1 MKQILLILT
10 ILITTNALAQV
21 KIGDNP
27 QNIDQNSVLELE
39 STTKT
44 LVVTRITT
52 AQMNAI
58 TPLEGALAY
67 NTDEDCLFQFNNNA
81 WNSLCVDVM
90 ASETVTSIVSNNDG
104 TLTYTDESGTNTII
118 SLSDADADATN
129 ELQTVESTDGSVA
142 VTANGNDYDLSVTPF
157 DDTALQSQITENADD
172 IDAIEAEQITQNTAI
187 TDNTTNI
194 TTNTDSIDALET
206 EQTIQNTAITANETA
221 IADHITADEDI
232 DATNE
237 LQTVESTDGSVAVTA
252 NGNDFDLSVTPFDDT
267 ALQSQITEN
276 ADDIDAIEAEQIT
289 QNTTIADN
297 TANITTNTDSIDAL
311 EAEQITQNTAI
322 TANET
327 AIADHITADEDTDA
341 TNEIQTVESTDGSV
355 AITANGNDFDLSVTP
370 FDDTA
375 LQSQITENADDIDA
389 LEAEQ
394 ITQNTTIADN
404 TANITTNTDSI
415 DALEAEQ
422 ITQDTAITANETAIA
437 DHITADEDTDA
448 TNELQTVES
457 TDGSVA
463 ITANGND
470 FDLSVTPFDD
480 AALQS
485 QITENA
491 DDIDAIEAEQITQN
505 TTIADNTAN
514 ITTNTDSID
523 ALEAEQITQNTAIT
537 ANETA
542 IADHITADEDTD
554 ATNELQT
561 VESTDGS
568 VAVTANGNDFD
579 LSVTPFDDAALQS
592 QITENADDIDAIEAE
607 QITQNTTIADNT
619 ANITTNTDSID
630 ALEAEQITQDT
641 AITANET
648 AIADHITADEDTDA
662 TNELQDL
669 SLNGPELVLSNPAT
683 ADNAVD
689 LTGQITL
696 PMFADG
702 VNANDEIYWDGS
714 QWVYGPRVATVNG
727 SVPDESGNVNIPIG
741 NVYTGPTTSTGD
753 FDTIEIG
760 GTPQEGDIYVVNS
773 DSPDP
778 AQVGNTYIYDADN
791 MEWIA
796 IDPFNAALYD
806 PRYVNVTGDTMVGNL
821 DMNGNTVT
829 DLGNPINAT
838 DATPKSYVDN
848 IQLIDNNNGTFSLI
862 KPDGTIDIVSKAT
875 LTENTDG
882 SFTFDNNDGNPITFD
897 ISSLETT
904 TSLTDNGNQT
914 FTYINEDNVST
925 TFSIA
930 DNDNDATNELQT
942 VESTDGSVAVTANG
956 NDFDLSVTPFDDTAL
971 QSQITE
977 NADDIDALEAEQ
989 ITQNTTIAD
998 NTANIT
1004 TNTDSID
1011 ALEAEQITQDT
1022 AITANETAIADHIT
1036 ADEDIDA
1043 TNELQTVESTDGSVA
1058 VTANG
1063 NDFDLSVT
1071 PFDDTALQ
1079 SQITENADDI
1089 DAIEAEQI
1097 TQNTAITA
1105 NETAIADHITADED
1119 TDATNEI
1126 QTVESTDGSVAVTAN
1141 GNDFDLSVT
1150 PFDDTAL
1157 QSQITENA
1165 DDIDAI
1171 EAEQITQNTTIAD
1184 NTANITTNTDSI
1196 DALEAE
1202 QITQDTAITAN
1213 ETAIA
1218 DHITADEDTDATNE
1232 LQTVESTDGSVA
1244 VTANGNDFDLSVTP
1258 FDDAALQSQITENAD
1273 DIDALEA
1280 EQITQDAAITDNT
1293 ANITTNTDSIDAL
1306 EAEQITQDTAI
1317 TANETAIADHI
1328 TADEDTDATN
1338 ELQTVES
1345 TDGSVAVTA
1354 NGNDFDLSVTPF
1366 DDAALQSQITENA
1379 DDIDALEAEQITQDA
1394 AITDNTANITTNTDS
1409 IDALETEQITQNTAI
1424 TANETA
1430 IADHITADEDID
1442 ATNEIQTV
1450 ESTDG
1455 SVAVTANGNDFDLS
1469 VTPFDDTALQSQI
1482 TENADDID
1490 AIEAE
1495 QITQNTTIAD
1505 NTANITTNTDSIDAL
1520 EAEQITQDTAIT
1532 ANETAIADHITADE
1546 DTDATNEIQT
1556 VESTDGSVAVT
1567 ANGNDFDLSVT
1578 PFDDTALQSQ
1588 ITENADDIDTIEAEQ
1603 ITQDAAIT
1611 DNTSNIT
1618 TNTDSIDTL
1627 EAEQITQNTAITANE
1642 TAIADHITADE
1653 DTDATNEI
1661 QTVESTDGS
1670 VAVTANGNDFD
1681 LSVTPFDDTALQSQ
1695 ITENADDID
1704 AIEAEQIT
1712 QNTTIADNTANIT
1725 TNTDSIDALE
1735 AEQITQDTAITAN
1748 ETAIADHITAD
1759 EDTDATNEI
1768 QTVESTDGS
1777 VAVTANGNDFDLSVT
1792 PFDDTALQ
1800 SQITENADDIDAIE
1814 AEQITQNTTIA
1825 DNTANITTN
1834 TESIDALETEQI
1846 TQNTAIT
1853 ANETAIADHITADE
1867 DIDAT
1872 NEIQTVESTDG
1883 SVAVTANGNDF
1894 DLSVTPFDDAA
1905 LQSQISENADDID
1918 ALETEQITQDTAIT
1932 ANETAIADHIT
1943 ADEDTDAT
1951 NEIQTVEST
1960 DGSVAITANGNDF
1973 DLSVTPFDDTALQS
1987 QITENADD
1995 IDAIEAEQ
2003 ITQNTTIADNT
2014 ANITTNT
2021 DSIDTLEAEQITQ
2034 DTAITAN
2041 ETAIAD
2047 HITADEDI
2055 DATNEI
2061 QTLSISGQDVT
2072 LSNGGG
2078 TINIPVTSGPEGPQ
2092 GAPGVDGVDGATG
2105 PQGPQ
2110 GIPGTD
2116 GADGATGPQG
2126 PVGPSGT
2133 YIGHFIISATGNQT
2147 ITGLPFQPSQISFQA
2162 YPNVESENINA
2173 DNGLGNNNNG
2183 FNNSF
2188 GSMTGYVR
2196 GTTQQVIYV
2205 GGSGSSIN
2213 DISRY
2218 ASSSHCIGIRYS
2230 NNNGDNLGLTSASF
2244 VSFNPTGFTVNV
2256 DNRTENIL
2264 VIFTAYE

>member
-1 MKQILLILT
+1 MKKILLILT

-58 TPLEGALAY
+58 TPLEGAIAY

-90 ASETVTSIVSNNDG
+90 ANETVTSIVSNNDG

-129 ELQTVESTDGSVA
+129 EIQTVESTDGSV
-142 VTANGNDYDLSVTPF
+142 T
-157 DDTALQSQITENADD
+157 
-172 IDAIEAEQITQNTAI
+172 
-187 TDNTTNI
+187 
-194 TTNTDSIDALET
+194 
-206 EQTIQNTAITANETA
+206 
-221 IADHITADEDI
+221 
-232 DATNE
+232 
-237 LQTVESTDGSVAVTA
+237 VTA

-276 ADDIDAIEAEQIT
+276 ADDIDAIEAEQ
-289 QNTTIADN
+289 
-297 TANITTNTDSIDAL
+297 L
-311 EAEQITQNTAI
+311 TQNTAI

-327 AIADHITADEDTDA
+327 AIADHITADED
-341 TNEIQTVESTDGSV
+341 I
-355 AITANGNDFDLSVTP
+355 
-370 FDDTA
+370 
-375 LQSQITENADDIDA
+375 
-389 LEAEQ
+389 
-394 ITQNTTIADN
+394 
-404 TANITTNTDSI
+404 
-415 DALEAEQ
+415 
-422 ITQDTAITANETAIA
+422 
-437 DHITADEDTDA
+437 
-448 TNELQTVES
+448 
-457 TDGSVA
+457 
-463 ITANGND
+463 
-470 FDLSVTPFDD
+470 
-480 AALQS
+480 
-485 QITENA
+485 
-491 DDIDAIEAEQITQN
+491 
-505 TTIADNTAN
+505 
-514 ITTNTDSID
+514 
-523 ALEAEQITQNTAIT
+523 
-537 ANETA
+537 
-542 IADHITADEDTD
+542 D

-630 ALEAEQITQDT
+630 ALEAEQTTQNN

-648 AIADHITADEDTDA
+648 AIADHITADEDIDA

-925 TFSIA
+925 TFSIV
-930 DNDNDATNELQT
+930 DNDNDATNEL
-942 VESTDGSVAVTANG
+942 
-956 NDFDLSVTPFDDTAL
+956 
-971 QSQITE
+971 
-977 NADDIDALEAEQ
+977 
-989 ITQNTTIAD
+989 
-998 NTANIT
+998 
-1004 TNTDSID
+1004 
-1011 ALEAEQITQDT
+1011 
-1022 AITANETAIADHIT
+1022 
-1036 ADEDIDA
+1036 
-1043 TNELQTVESTDGSVA
+1043 
-1058 VTANG
+1058 
-1063 NDFDLSVT
+1063 
-1071 PFDDTALQ
+1071 
-1079 SQITENADDI
+1079 
-1089 DAIEAEQI
+1089 
-1097 TQNTAITA
+1097 
-1105 NETAIADHITADED
+1105 
-1119 TDATNEI
+1119 
-1126 QTVESTDGSVAVTAN
+1126 
-1141 GNDFDLSVT
+1141 
-1150 PFDDTAL
+1150 
-1157 QSQITENA
+1157 
-1165 DDIDAI
+1165 
-1171 EAEQITQNTTIAD
+1171 
-1184 NTANITTNTDSI
+1184 
-1196 DALEAE
+1196 
-1202 QITQDTAITAN
+1202 
-1213 ETAIA
+1213 
-1218 DHITADEDTDATNE
+1218 
-1232 LQTVESTDGSVA
+1232 
-1244 VTANGNDFDLSVTP
+1244 
-1258 FDDAALQSQITENAD
+1258 
-1273 DIDALEA
+1273 
-1280 EQITQDAAITDNT
+1280 
-1293 ANITTNTDSIDAL
+1293 
-1306 EAEQITQDTAI
+1306 
-1317 TANETAIADHI
+1317 
-1328 TADEDTDATN
+1328 
-1338 ELQTVES
+1338 
-1345 TDGSVAVTA
+1345 
-1354 NGNDFDLSVTPF
+1354 
-1366 DDAALQSQITENA
+1366 
-1379 DDIDALEAEQITQDA
+1379 
-1394 AITDNTANITTNTDS
+1394 
-1409 IDALETEQITQNTAI
+1409 
-1424 TANETA
+1424 
-1430 IADHITADEDID
+1430 
-1442 ATNEIQTV
+1442 
-1450 ESTDG
+1450 
-1455 SVAVTANGNDFDLS
+1455 
-1469 VTPFDDTALQSQI
+1469 
-1482 TENADDID
+1482 
-1490 AIEAE
+1490 
-1495 QITQNTTIAD
+1495 
-1505 NTANITTNTDSIDAL
+1505 
-1520 EAEQITQDTAIT
+1520 
-1532 ANETAIADHITADE
+1532 
-1546 DTDATNEIQT
+1546 
-1556 VESTDGSVAVT
+1556 
-1567 ANGNDFDLSVT
+1567 
-1578 PFDDTALQSQ
+1578 
-1588 ITENADDIDTIEAEQ
+1588 
-1603 ITQDAAIT
+1603 
-1611 DNTSNIT
+1611 
-1618 TNTDSIDTL
+1618 
-1627 EAEQITQNTAITANE
+1627 
-1642 TAIADHITADE
+1642 
-1653 DTDATNEI
+1653 
-1661 QTVESTDGS
+1661 
-1670 VAVTANGNDFD
+1670 
-1681 LSVTPFDDTALQSQ
+1681 
-1695 ITENADDID
+1695 
-1704 AIEAEQIT
+1704 
-1712 QNTTIADNTANIT
+1712 
-1725 TNTDSIDALE
+1725 
-1735 AEQITQDTAITAN
+1735 
-1748 ETAIADHITAD
+1748 
-1759 EDTDATNEI
+1759 
-1768 QTVESTDGS
+1768 
-1777 VAVTANGNDFDLSVT
+1777 
-1792 PFDDTALQ
+1792 
-1800 SQITENADDIDAIE
+1800 
-1814 AEQITQNTTIA
+1814 
-1825 DNTANITTN
+1825 
-1834 TESIDALETEQI
+1834 
-1846 TQNTAIT
+1846 
-1853 ANETAIADHITADE
+1853 
-1867 DIDAT
+1867 
-1872 NEIQTVESTDG
+1872 
-1883 SVAVTANGNDF
+1883 
-1894 DLSVTPFDDAA
+1894 
-1905 LQSQISENADDID
+1905 
-1918 ALETEQITQDTAIT
+1918 
-1932 ANETAIADHIT
+1932 
-1943 ADEDTDAT
+1943 
-1951 NEIQTVEST
+1951 QTVEST

-2021 DSIDTLEAEQITQ
+2021 DSIDALEAEQITQ
-2034 DTAITAN
+2034 NTAITANETAIVDHITADEDIDATNEIQTVESTDGSVAVTANGNDFDLSVTPFDDSTLQSQITENADDIDALEAEQTTQNTTIADNTANITTNTDSIDALEADQITQNTAITAN

-2047 HITADEDI
+2047 HITADEDT

-2078 TINIPVTSGPEGPQ
+2078 TINIPVTSGPQGPQ
-2092 GAPGVDGVDGATG
+2092 GAPGVDGADGATG

>member
-1 MKQILLILT
+1 MKKILLLLA
-10 ILITTNALAQV
+10 ILITTNVFAQV
-21 KIGDNP
+21 KIGENP
-27 QNIDQNSVLELE
+27 QDIDQNSVLELE

-58 TPLEGALAY
+58 TPLEGAIAY
-67 NTDEDCLFQFNNNA
+67 NTDEDCLFQYNNNA

-90 ASETVTSIVSNNDG
+90 ANETVTSIVSNNDG
-104 TLTYTDESGTNTII
+104 TFTYTDESGLDTTI
-118 SLSDADADATN
+118 SLSDADSDSTN
-129 ELQTVESTDGSVA
+129 ELNTGLNL
-142 VTANGNDYDLSVTPF
+142 NGTNLELNDAGGT
-157 DDTALQSQITENADD
+157 
-172 IDAIEAEQITQNTAI
+172 
-187 TDNTTNI
+187 
-194 TTNTDSIDALET
+194 
-206 EQTIQNTAITANETA
+206 
-221 IADHITADEDI
+221 ITADLSSLDESAEV
-232 DATNE
+232 AT
-237 LQTVESTDGSVAVTA
+237 
-252 NGNDFDLSVTPFDDT
+252 
-267 ALQSQITEN
+267 
-276 ADDIDAIEAEQIT
+276 
-289 QNTTIADN
+289 N
-297 TANITTNTDSIDAL
+297 TANINNL
-311 EAEQITQNTAI
+311 EAEQITQN
-322 TANET
+322 
-327 AIADHITADEDTDA
+327 
-341 TNEIQTVESTDGSV
+341 S
-355 AITANGNDFDLSVTP
+355 
-370 FDDTA
+370 
-375 LQSQITENADDIDA
+375 
-389 LEAEQ
+389 
-394 ITQNTTIADN
+394 
-404 TANITTNTDSI
+404 
-415 DALEAEQ
+415 
-422 ITQDTAITANETAIA
+422 
-437 DHITADEDTDA
+437 
-448 TNELQTVES
+448 
-457 TDGSVA
+457 
-463 ITANGND
+463 
-470 FDLSVTPFDD
+470 
-480 AALQS
+480 
-485 QITENA
+485 
-491 DDIDAIEAEQITQN
+491 
-505 TTIADNTAN
+505 
-514 ITTNTDSID
+514 
-523 ALEAEQITQNTAIT
+523 AIT

-579 LSVTPFDDAALQS
+579 LSVTPFDDTALQS
-592 QITENADDIDAIEAE
+592 QITQNADDIDAVEAEQITQNTTIADNTANITTNTDEINALEAEQITQNSAITANQTAIADHITADGDTDATNEIQTVESTDGSVTVSSNGNDFDLSVTPFDDTALQSQITVNTDDIDAIEAEQITQNTTIADNTTNITTNTDSIDALEAEQITQNSAITANETAIADHITADEDTDATNEIQTVESTDGSVTVSVNGNDFDLSVTPFDDTALQSQITQNSDDIDAIEAE

-630 ALEAEQITQDT
+630 VLEAEQITQNS
-641 AITANET
+641 AITANQT

-662 TNELQDL
+662 TNELQDI

-683 ADNAVD
+683 SGNVVD

-741 NVYTGPTTSTGD
+741 NVYTGPTTTTGD
-753 FDTIEIG
+753 FGTIEIG

-773 DSPDP
+773 DAPDP

-829 DLGNPINAT
+829 DLGSPINAT

-862 KPDGTIDIVSKAT
+862 KPNGTIDLVSKAT

-882 SFTFDNNDGNPITFD
+882 TYTFDNNDGNPITID
-897 ISSLETT
+897 VSALETT

-930 DNDNDATNELQT
+930 DNDNDTTNELQT
-942 VESTDGSVAVTANG
+942 VESTDGSV
-956 NDFDLSVTPFDDTAL
+956 
-971 QSQITE
+971 
-977 NADDIDALEAEQ
+977 
-989 ITQNTTIAD
+989 
-998 NTANIT
+998 
-1004 TNTDSID
+1004 
-1011 ALEAEQITQDT
+1011 
-1022 AITANETAIADHIT
+1022 
-1036 ADEDIDA
+1036 
-1043 TNELQTVESTDGSVA
+1043 TVS
-1058 VTANG
+1058 
-1063 NDFDLSVT
+1063 
-1071 PFDDTALQ
+1071 
-1079 SQITENADDI
+1079 
-1089 DAIEAEQI
+1089 
-1097 TQNTAITA
+1097 
-1105 NETAIADHITADED
+1105 
-1119 TDATNEI
+1119 
-1126 QTVESTDGSVAVTAN
+1126 AN

-1184 NTANITTNTDSI
+1184 NTANITTNTNSIDALVAEQITQNSAITANETAIADHITTDEDTDATNEIQTVESTDGSVTVSPNGNDFDLSVTPFDDTALQSQITENANDIDAIEAEQITQNTTIADNTTNITTNTNSI

-1202 QITQDTAITAN
+1202 QITQDAAITAN
-1213 ETAIA
+1213 QTAIA

-1232 LQTVESTDGSVA
+1232 IQTVASTDGSV
-1244 VTANGNDFDLSVTP
+1244 
-1258 FDDAALQSQITENAD
+1258 
-1273 DIDALEA
+1273 
-1280 EQITQDAAITDNT
+1280 
-1293 ANITTNTDSIDAL
+1293 
-1306 EAEQITQDTAI
+1306 
-1317 TANETAIADHI
+1317 
-1328 TADEDTDATN
+1328 
-1338 ELQTVES
+1338 TVS
-1345 TDGSVAVTA
+1345 
-1354 NGNDFDLSVTPF
+1354 
-1366 DDAALQSQITENA
+1366 
-1379 DDIDALEAEQITQDA
+1379 
-1394 AITDNTANITTNTDS
+1394 
-1409 IDALETEQITQNTAI
+1409 
-1424 TANETA
+1424 
-1430 IADHITADEDID
+1430 
-1442 ATNEIQTV
+1442 
-1450 ESTDG
+1450 
-1455 SVAVTANGNDFDLS
+1455 ANGNDFDLS

-1482 TENADDID
+1482 TVNADDID

-1520 EAEQITQDTAIT
+1520 EAEQITQNSAIT
-1532 ANETAIADHITADE
+1532 ANETAIADHITTDE

-1556 VESTDGSVAVT
+1556 VESTDGSVTVS

-1578 PFDDTALQSQ
+1578 PFDDSALQSQ
-1588 ITENADDIDTIEAEQ
+1588 ITQNADDIDTIEV
-1603 ITQDAAIT
+1603 
-1611 DNTSNIT
+1611 
-1618 TNTDSIDTL
+1618 
-1627 EAEQITQNTAITANE
+1627 EQITQNSAITANE

-1653 DTDATNEI
+1653 DIDATNEL

-1670 VAVTANGNDFD
+1670 VTVSANGNDFD
-1681 LSVTPFDDTALQSQ
+1681 LSITPFDDTALQSQ

-1712 QNTTIADNTANIT
+1712 QNTTIADNSANIT
-1725 TNTDSIDALE
+1725 TNTNSIDTLE
-1735 AEQITQDTAITAN
+1735 AEQITQNSAISAN

-1759 EDTDATNEI
+1759 EDTDATNEL

-1777 VAVTANGNDFDLSVT
+1777 VTVSANGNDFDLSVT
-1792 PFDDTALQ
+1792 PFDDAALQ

-1825 DNTANITTN
+1825 DNTTNITTN
-1834 TESIDALETEQI
+1834 TNSIDALEAEQI
-1846 TQNTAIT
+1846 TQNSAIT
-1853 ANETAIADHITADE
+1853 ANETAIADHITTDE
-1867 DIDAT
+1867 DTDAT
-1872 NEIQTVESTDG
+1872 NELQTVESTDG
-1883 SVAVTANGNDF
+1883 SVTVSANGNDF
-1894 DLSVTPFDDAA
+1894 DLSVTPF
-1905 LQSQISENADDID
+1905 N
-1918 ALETEQITQDTAIT
+1918 
-1932 ANETAIADHIT
+1932 
-1943 ADEDTDAT
+1943 
-1951 NEIQTVEST
+1951 
-1960 DGSVAITANGNDF
+1960 
-1973 DLSVTPFDDTALQS
+1973 DTALQS

-1995 IDAIEAEQ
+1995 IDVIEAEQ

-2021 DSIDTLEAEQITQ
+2021 DSIDALEAEQITQ
-2034 DTAITAN
+2034 NSAIADNTANITTNTNSIDALEAEQTTQNSAITAN

-2047 HITADEDI
+2047 HITTDEDT

-2092 GAPGVDGVDGATG
+2092 GPQGPQGAPGVDGVDGATG

-2126 PVGPSGT
+2126 PQGIPGTDGVDGATGPQGPQGIPGTDGVDGATGPQGPQGIPGTDGADGATGPQGPQGIPGTDGADGATGPQGPQGIPGTDGVDGATGPQGPQGIPGTDGADGATGPQGPQGIPGTDGADGATGPQGPQGIPGTDGADGATGPQGPQGIPGTDGADGATGPQGPVGPSGT
-2133 YIGHFIISATGNQT
+2133 YVGHFIISATGNQT

-2244 VSFNPTGFTVNV
+2244 VSFNPTGFTINV

>member
-1 MKQILLILT
+1 MKKILLILT

-58 TPLEGALAY
+58 TPLEGAIAY

-90 ASETVTSIVSNNDG
+90 ANETVTSIVSNNDG

-129 ELQTVESTDGSVA
+129 EIQTVESTDGSVT
-142 VTANGNDYDLSVTPF
+142 VTANGNDFDLSVTPF

-172 IDAIEAEQITQNTAI
+172 IDAIEAEQLTQNTAITANETAIADHITADEDIDATNELQTVESTDGSVAVTANGNDFDLSVTPFDDTALQSQITENADDIDAIETEQITQNTTIADNTANITTNTDSIDALEAEQITQNTAI
-187 TDNTTNI
+187 TANETAIANHITADEDIDATNELQTVESTDGSVAVTANGNDFDLSVTPFDDTALQSQITENADDIDAIEAEQLTQNTAITANETAIADHITADEDIDATNELQTVESTDGSVAVTANGNDFDLSVTPFDDSTLQSQITENTDDIDAIEAEQITQNTTIADNTSNITTNTDSIDALEAEQITQNNAITANETAIADHITADEDIDATNEIQTVESTDGSVAVTANGNDFDLSVTPFDDAALQSQITENADDIDAIEAEQITQNTTIADNTTNI
-194 TTNTDSIDALET
+194 TTNTDSIDALEADQIT
-206 EQTIQNTAITANETA
+206 QNTAITANETA

-311 EAEQITQNTAI
+311 EAEQTTQNNAI

-327 AIADHITADEDTDA
+327 AIADHITADED
-341 TNEIQTVESTDGSV
+341 I
-355 AITANGNDFDLSVTP
+355 
-370 FDDTA
+370 
-375 LQSQITENADDIDA
+375 
-389 LEAEQ
+389 
-394 ITQNTTIADN
+394 
-404 TANITTNTDSI
+404 
-415 DALEAEQ
+415 
-422 ITQDTAITANETAIA
+422 
-437 DHITADEDTDA
+437 
-448 TNELQTVES
+448 
-457 TDGSVA
+457 
-463 ITANGND
+463 
-470 FDLSVTPFDD
+470 
-480 AALQS
+480 
-485 QITENA
+485 
-491 DDIDAIEAEQITQN
+491 
-505 TTIADNTAN
+505 
-514 ITTNTDSID
+514 
-523 ALEAEQITQNTAIT
+523 
-537 ANETA
+537 
-542 IADHITADEDTD
+542 
-554 ATNELQT
+554 
-561 VESTDGS
+561 
-568 VAVTANGNDFD
+568 
-579 LSVTPFDDAALQS
+579 
-592 QITENADDIDAIEAE
+592 
-607 QITQNTTIADNT
+607 
-619 ANITTNTDSID
+619 
-630 ALEAEQITQDT
+630 
-641 AITANET
+641 
-648 AIADHITADEDTDA
+648 DA

-925 TFSIA
+925 TFSIV

-942 VESTDGSVAVTANG
+942 VESTDGSVAITANG

-977 NADDIDALEAEQ
+977 NADDIDAIEAEQ
-989 ITQNTTIAD
+989 ITQN
-998 NTANIT
+998 
-1004 TNTDSID
+1004 
-1011 ALEAEQITQDT
+1011 T

-1043 TNELQTVESTDGSVA
+1043 TNELQTVESTDGSVAITANGNDFDLSVTPFDDSTLQSQITENADDIDTLEAEQITQNTAITANETAIADHITADEDTDATNEIQTVESTDGSVA

-1171 EAEQITQNTTIAD
+1171 EAEQITQNT
-1184 NTANITTNTDSI
+1184 
-1196 DALEAE
+1196 
-1202 QITQDTAITAN
+1202 
-1213 ETAIA
+1213 
-1218 DHITADEDTDATNE
+1218 
-1232 LQTVESTDGSVA
+1232 
-1244 VTANGNDFDLSVTP
+1244 
-1258 FDDAALQSQITENAD
+1258 
-1273 DIDALEA
+1273 
-1280 EQITQDAAITDNT
+1280 
-1293 ANITTNTDSIDAL
+1293 
-1306 EAEQITQDTAI
+1306 
-1317 TANETAIADHI
+1317 
-1328 TADEDTDATN
+1328 
-1338 ELQTVES
+1338 
-1345 TDGSVAVTA
+1345 
-1354 NGNDFDLSVTPF
+1354 
-1366 DDAALQSQITENA
+1366 
-1379 DDIDALEAEQITQDA
+1379 
-1394 AITDNTANITTNTDS
+1394 
-1409 IDALETEQITQNTAI
+1409 
-1424 TANETA
+1424 
-1430 IADHITADEDID
+1430 
-1442 ATNEIQTV
+1442 
-1450 ESTDG
+1450 
-1455 SVAVTANGNDFDLS
+1455 
-1469 VTPFDDTALQSQI
+1469 
-1482 TENADDID
+1482 
-1490 AIEAE
+1490 
-1495 QITQNTTIAD
+1495 
-1505 NTANITTNTDSIDAL
+1505 
-1520 EAEQITQDTAIT
+1520 
-1532 ANETAIADHITADE
+1532 
-1546 DTDATNEIQT
+1546 
-1556 VESTDGSVAVT
+1556 
-1567 ANGNDFDLSVT
+1567 
-1578 PFDDTALQSQ
+1578 
-1588 ITENADDIDTIEAEQ
+1588 
-1603 ITQDAAIT
+1603 
-1611 DNTSNIT
+1611 
-1618 TNTDSIDTL
+1618 
-1627 EAEQITQNTAITANE
+1627 AITANE

-1704 AIEAEQIT
+1704 A
-1712 QNTTIADNTANIT
+1712 
-1725 TNTDSIDALE
+1725 LE
-1735 AEQITQDTAITAN
+1735 AEQTTQNTAITAN

-1759 EDTDATNEI
+1759 EDTDATNE
-1768 QTVESTDGS
+1768 
-1777 VAVTANGNDFDLSVT
+1777 L
-1792 PFDDTALQ
+1792 
-1800 SQITENADDIDAIE
+1800 
-1814 AEQITQNTTIA
+1814 
-1825 DNTANITTN
+1825 
-1834 TESIDALETEQI
+1834 
-1846 TQNTAIT
+1846 
-1853 ANETAIADHITADE
+1853 
-1867 DIDAT
+1867 
-1872 NEIQTVESTDG
+1872 
-1883 SVAVTANGNDF
+1883 
-1894 DLSVTPFDDAA
+1894 
-1905 LQSQISENADDID
+1905 
-1918 ALETEQITQDTAIT
+1918 
-1932 ANETAIADHIT
+1932 
-1943 ADEDTDAT
+1943 
-1951 NEIQTVEST
+1951 QTVEST

-2021 DSIDTLEAEQITQ
+2021 DSIDALEVEQTTQ
-2034 DTAITAN
+2034 NTAITAN

-2055 DATNEI
+2055 DATNELQTVESTDGSVAVTANGNDFDLSVTPFDDAALQSQITENADDIDAIEAEQITQNTTIADNTANITTNTDSIDALEAEQTTQNTAITANETAIADHITADEDIDATNELQTVESTDGSVAVTANGNDFDLSVTPFDDAALQSQITENADDIDAIEAEQITQNTTIADNTANITTNTDSIDTLEAEQISQNTAITANETAIANHITADEDTDATNELQTVESTDGSVAVTANGNDFDLSVTPFDDAALQSQITENADDIDAIEAEQITQNTTIADNTSNITTNTDSIDALEAEQITQNTAITANETAIVDHITADEDIDATNEIQTVESTDGSVAVTANGNDFDLSVTPFDDSTLQSQITENADDIDALEAEQTTQNTTIADNTANITTNTDSIDALEADQITQNTAITANETAIADHITADEDTDATNEI

-2078 TINIPVTSGPEGPQ
+2078 TINIPVTSGPQGPQ
-2092 GAPGVDGVDGATG
+2092 GAPGVDGADGATG

>member
-1 MKQILLILT
+1 MKKILLILT

-58 TPLEGALAY
+58 TPLEGAIAY

-90 ASETVTSIVSNNDG
+90 ANETVTSIVSNNDG

-129 ELQTVESTDGSVA
+129 EIQTVESTDGSVT
-142 VTANGNDYDLSVTPF
+142 VTANGNDFDLSVTPF

-172 IDAIEAEQITQNTAI
+172 IDAIEAEQLTQNTAITANETAIADHITADEDIDATNELQTVESTDGSVAVTANGNDFDLSVTPFDDTALQSQITENADDIDAIETEQITQNTTIADNTANITTNTDSIDALEAEQITQNTAI
-187 TDNTTNI
+187 TANETAIANHITADEDIDATNELQTVESTDGSVAVTANGNDFDLSVTPFDDTALQSQITENADDIDAIEAEQLTQNTAITANETAIADHITADEDIDATNELQTVESTDGSVAVTANGNDFDLSVTPFDDSTLQSQITENTDDIDAIEAEQITQNTTIADNTSNITTNTDSIDALEAEQITQNNAITANETAIADHITADEDIDATNEIQTVESTDGSVAVTANGNDFDLSVTPFDDAALQSQITENADDIDAIEAEQITQNTTIADNTTNI
-194 TTNTDSIDALET
+194 TTNTDSIDALEADQIT
-206 EQTIQNTAITANETA
+206 QNTAITANETA

-311 EAEQITQNTAI
+311 EAEQTTQNNAI

-327 AIADHITADEDTDA
+327 AIADHITADED
-341 TNEIQTVESTDGSV
+341 I
-355 AITANGNDFDLSVTP
+355 
-370 FDDTA
+370 
-375 LQSQITENADDIDA
+375 
-389 LEAEQ
+389 
-394 ITQNTTIADN
+394 
-404 TANITTNTDSI
+404 
-415 DALEAEQ
+415 
-422 ITQDTAITANETAIA
+422 
-437 DHITADEDTDA
+437 
-448 TNELQTVES
+448 
-457 TDGSVA
+457 
-463 ITANGND
+463 
-470 FDLSVTPFDD
+470 
-480 AALQS
+480 
-485 QITENA
+485 
-491 DDIDAIEAEQITQN
+491 
-505 TTIADNTAN
+505 
-514 ITTNTDSID
+514 
-523 ALEAEQITQNTAIT
+523 
-537 ANETA
+537 
-542 IADHITADEDTD
+542 
-554 ATNELQT
+554 
-561 VESTDGS
+561 
-568 VAVTANGNDFD
+568 
-579 LSVTPFDDAALQS
+579 
-592 QITENADDIDAIEAE
+592 
-607 QITQNTTIADNT
+607 
-619 ANITTNTDSID
+619 
-630 ALEAEQITQDT
+630 
-641 AITANET
+641 
-648 AIADHITADEDTDA
+648 DA

-925 TFSIA
+925 TFSIV

-942 VESTDGSVAVTANG
+942 VESTDGSVAITANG

-977 NADDIDALEAEQ
+977 NADDIDAIEAEQ
-989 ITQNTTIAD
+989 ITQN
-998 NTANIT
+998 
-1004 TNTDSID
+1004 
-1011 ALEAEQITQDT
+1011 T

-1043 TNELQTVESTDGSVA
+1043 TNELQTVESTDGSVAITANGNDFDLSVTPFDDSTLQSQITENADDIDTLEAEQITQNTAITANETAIADHITADEDTDATNEIQTVESTDGSVA

-1171 EAEQITQNTTIAD
+1171 EAEQITQNT
-1184 NTANITTNTDSI
+1184 
-1196 DALEAE
+1196 
-1202 QITQDTAITAN
+1202 AITAN
-1213 ETAIA
+1213 ETDIA
-1218 DHITADEDTDATNE
+1218 DHITADEDIDATNE

-1244 VTANGNDFDLSVTP
+1244 
-1258 FDDAALQSQITENAD
+1258 I
-1273 DIDALEA
+1273 
-1280 EQITQDAAITDNT
+1280 
-1293 ANITTNTDSIDAL
+1293 
-1306 EAEQITQDTAI
+1306 
-1317 TANETAIADHI
+1317 
-1328 TADEDTDATN
+1328 
-1338 ELQTVES
+1338 
-1345 TDGSVAVTA
+1345 
-1354 NGNDFDLSVTPF
+1354 
-1366 DDAALQSQITENA
+1366 
-1379 DDIDALEAEQITQDA
+1379 
-1394 AITDNTANITTNTDS
+1394 
-1409 IDALETEQITQNTAI
+1409 
-1424 TANETA
+1424 
-1430 IADHITADEDID
+1430 
-1442 ATNEIQTV
+1442 
-1450 ESTDG
+1450 
-1455 SVAVTANGNDFDLS
+1455 TANGNDFDLS

-1490 AIEAE
+1490 A
-1495 QITQNTTIAD
+1495 
-1505 NTANITTNTDSIDAL
+1505 L
-1520 EAEQITQDTAIT
+1520 EAEQT
-1532 ANETAIADHITADE
+1532 
-1546 DTDATNEIQT
+1546 
-1556 VESTDGSVAVT
+1556 
-1567 ANGNDFDLSVT
+1567 
-1578 PFDDTALQSQ
+1578 
-1588 ITENADDIDTIEAEQ
+1588 
-1603 ITQDAAIT
+1603 
-1611 DNTSNIT
+1611 
-1618 TNTDSIDTL
+1618 
-1627 EAEQITQNTAITANE
+1627 TQNTAITANE

-1653 DTDATNEI
+1653 DTDATNE
-1661 QTVESTDGS
+1661 
-1670 VAVTANGNDFD
+1670 
-1681 LSVTPFDDTALQSQ
+1681 L
-1695 ITENADDID
+1695 
-1704 AIEAEQIT
+1704 
-1712 QNTTIADNTANIT
+1712 
-1725 TNTDSIDALE
+1725 
-1735 AEQITQDTAITAN
+1735 
-1748 ETAIADHITAD
+1748 
-1759 EDTDATNEI
+1759 
-1768 QTVESTDGS
+1768 
-1777 VAVTANGNDFDLSVT
+1777 
-1792 PFDDTALQ
+1792 
-1800 SQITENADDIDAIE
+1800 
-1814 AEQITQNTTIA
+1814 
-1825 DNTANITTN
+1825 
-1834 TESIDALETEQI
+1834 
-1846 TQNTAIT
+1846 
-1853 ANETAIADHITADE
+1853 
-1867 DIDAT
+1867 
-1872 NEIQTVESTDG
+1872 
-1883 SVAVTANGNDF
+1883 
-1894 DLSVTPFDDAA
+1894 
-1905 LQSQISENADDID
+1905 
-1918 ALETEQITQDTAIT
+1918 
-1932 ANETAIADHIT
+1932 
-1943 ADEDTDAT
+1943 
-1951 NEIQTVEST
+1951 QTVEST

-2021 DSIDTLEAEQITQ
+2021 DSIDALEVEQTTQ
-2034 DTAITAN
+2034 NTAITAN

-2055 DATNEI
+2055 DATNELQIVESTDGSVAITANGNDFDLSVTPFDDSTLQSQITENADDIDAIEAEQITQNTTIADNTANITTNTDSIDALEAEQTTQNTAITANETAIADHITADEDIDATNELQTVESTDGSVAVTANGNDFDLSVTPFDDAALQSQITENADDIDAIEAEQITQNTTIADNTANITTNTDSIDTLEAEQISQNTAITANETAIANHITADEDTDATNELQTVESTDGSVAVTANGNDFDLSVTPFDDAALQSQITENADDIDAIEAEQITQNTTIADNTSNITTNTDSIDALEAEQITQNTAITANETAIVDHITADEDIDATNEIQTVESTDGSVAVTANGNDFDLSVTPFDDSTLQSQITENADDIDALEAEQTTQNTTIADNTANITTNTDSIDALEADQITQNTAITANETAIADHITADEDTDATNEI

-2078 TINIPVTSGPEGPQ
+2078 TINIPVTSGPQGPQ
-2092 GAPGVDGVDGATG
+2092 GAPGVDGADGATG